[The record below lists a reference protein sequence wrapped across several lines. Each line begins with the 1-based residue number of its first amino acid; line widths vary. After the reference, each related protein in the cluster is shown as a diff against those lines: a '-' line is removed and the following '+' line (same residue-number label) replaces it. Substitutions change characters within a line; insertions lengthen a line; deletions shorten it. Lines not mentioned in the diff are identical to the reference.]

1 MCKKGGTKLTEI
13 DLISQQILTHEKEI
27 VNDIQVWLPALLTF
41 GASLIIAFNVAL
53 STHVH
58 RKLAGSLS
66 FSVAGIALIIFTIST
81 IDTTEIRNEITDLEE
96 QRIDLLKL
104 DIQAMSCEDIRLN
117 IIKVMENKTTPDYKL
132 QVFDYEKD
140 YYYHKCEIPLREEV
154 IKLQKDGL
162 Q

>member
-27 VNDIQVWLPALLTF
+27 ENNIQVWLPALLTF
-41 GASLIIAFNVAL
+41 GASVIIALYVAL

-66 FSVAGIALIIFTIST
+66 MSVAGIALIIFTIST
-81 IDTTEIRNEITDLEE
+81 IDTNEIRNEITDLEE

-117 IIKVMENKTTPDYKL
+117 IIKIMENKTTPNYKRMDYNDDTGNK
-132 QVFDYEKD
+132 K
-140 YYYHKCEIPLREEV
+140 EIPL
-154 IKLQKDGL
+154 
-162 Q
+162 

>member
-27 VNDIQVWLPALLTF
+27 ENNIQVWLPALLTF
-41 GASLIIAFNVAL
+41 GASVIIALYVAL

-66 FSVAGIALIIFTIST
+66 MSVAGIALIIFTIST
-81 IDTTEIRNEITDLEE
+81 IDTNEIRNEITD
-96 QRIDLLKL
+96 
-104 DIQAMSCEDIRLN
+104 
-117 IIKVMENKTTPDYKL
+117 
-132 QVFDYEKD
+132 FEKD

-154 IKLQKDGL
+154 TKLQKDGL

>member
-27 VNDIQVWLPALLTF
+27 ENNIQVWLPALLTF
-41 GASLIIAFNVAL
+41 GASVIIA
-53 STHVH
+53 
-58 RKLAGSLS
+58 
-66 FSVAGIALIIFTIST
+66 
-81 IDTTEIRNEITDLEE
+81 
-96 QRIDLLKL
+96 LLKL

-117 IIKVMENKTTPDYKL
+117 IIKIMENKTTPDYKL

>member
-1 MCKKGGTKLTEI
+1 M
-13 DLISQQILTHEKEI
+13 
-27 VNDIQVWLPALLTF
+27 
-41 GASLIIAFNVAL
+41 
-53 STHVH
+53 
-58 RKLAGSLS
+58 
-66 FSVAGIALIIFTIST
+66 SVAGIALIIFTIST
-81 IDTTEIRNEITDLEE
+81 IDTNEIRNEITDLEE

>member
-1 MCKKGGTKLTEI
+1 MTEI

-27 VNDIQVWLPALLTF
+27 ENNIQVWLPALLTF
-41 GASLIIAFNVAL
+41 GASVIIALYVAL

-66 FSVAGIALIIFTIST
+66 MSVAGIALIIFTIST
-81 IDTTEIRNEITDLEE
+81 IDTNEIRNEITDLEE

-117 IIKVMENKTTPDYKL
+117 IIKIMENKTTPDYKL